1 MNSTAQRAD
10 QYRSFP
16 RSRRVGHSF
25 EHKVGGS
32 FLVKVVACSQG
43 ASILPYELS
52 TEYMALMPYLCSPIM
67 PHSFYRQ
74 TVHIIEEQSQGQQ

>member
-1 MNSTAQRAD
+1 M
-10 QYRSFP
+10 
-16 RSRRVGHSF
+16 
-25 EHKVGGS
+25 
-32 FLVKVVACSQG
+32 
-43 ASILPYELS
+43 LPSELS